1 MTTFTA
7 TWTEEHL
14 ADLERLLRDGVRAG
28 FGDEAEAM
36 AHMVVARQR
45 AEPPLT
51 PEAERYLKDAASRR
65 AERELRLVDVTS
77 DGKTGVWL

>member
-45 AEPPLT
+45 AMPEPQTDWP
-51 PEAERYLKDAASRR
+51 AEQLGAA
-65 AERELRLVDVTS
+65 LRLVSVTS

>member
-1 MTTFTA
+1 MTNFTA
-7 TWTEEHL
+7 AWTAEHL

-45 AEPPLT
+45 AMPAPQT
-51 PEAERYLKDAASRR
+51 DWPAERR
-65 AERELRLVDVTS
+65 EMRELSLVAVTS